1 MTKNAVDTEI
11 VDRHAPT
18 EFCRWIVSDFT
29 MCLLTMVST
38 GTSFHLAA
46 SHSLMVLLSVSA
58 GKDVWTTRDIAA
70 AAHHAFVCL
79 CKTRLRTLWNTFN
92 HGKLVRSNVLEE
104 TSHLPGRQAFPLSQV
119 PHSDLPICRSRAEGG
134 ERVGVLGD
142 AGQPVPVPV
151 QAAEERF
158 GKHTLQLYCIQ
169 CTLVFSLRR
178 ERVFH
183 RTEDIILYICKRWIW
198 ETGLPL
204 ISVDL
209 VDVVLGLPDVI
220 FRISFQHLDLHGE
233 DPLLTLHDS
242 EMDNKSEVYAN
253 ARNMMWTKCGPCN
266 QFDVHLRVVRGDIN
280 IGIRS

>member
-18 EFCRWIVSDFT
+18 EFCRWIVS
-29 MCLLTMVST
+29 
-38 GTSFHLAA
+38 
-46 SHSLMVLLSVSA
+46 
-58 GKDVWTTRDIAA
+58 
-70 AAHHAFVCL
+70 
-79 CKTRLRTLWNTFN
+79 NFN

-119 PHSDLPICRSRAEGG
+119 PHSDSDLPICRSRAEGG

-169 CTLVFSLRR
+169 CTLVFSLRL

-183 RTEDIILYICKRWIW
+183 RTENIILYIYKR
-198 ETGLPL
+198 
-204 ISVDL
+204 
-209 VDVVLGLPDVI
+209 
-220 FRISFQHLDLHGE
+220 
-233 DPLLTLHDS
+233 
-242 EMDNKSEVYAN
+242 
-253 ARNMMWTKCGPCN
+253 
-266 QFDVHLRVVRGDIN
+266 
-280 IGIRS
+280 